1 MGITSQVAN
10 QRPWRAF
17 MRQSQSLWRQMP
29 WESSS
34 YLALALLLTFA
45 YGRSRL
51 LVAGGKVDKPLETGY
66 EEIWD
71 CLPLFVGICAPLC
84 AVAGVRPT
92 DLDEHAFGLDEPVAG
107 NNQSPHGGGHHTGR
121 TNQTTVTSTPPPGRR
136 HGNPHG
142 IIPPGQTPSLS
153 LPKDVQTIVQQFQ
166 QQRTQLQSSLEDRP
180 WPNASKSWQQLE
192 ALRDQLQAQLQA
204 ITAQAREQ
212 ALDMREQFSP
222 GFAPGKGSGSGVNP
236 TGHGG
241 KPRP

>member
-1 MGITSQVAN
+1 MGMKRFAIVC
-10 QRPWRAF
+10 
-17 MRQSQSLWRQMP
+17 L
-29 WESSS
+29 
-34 YLALALLLTFA
+34 YLLGFVLLYVPSRVGAQPILTNTP
-45 YGRSRL
+45 SVWTNL
-51 LVAGGKVDKPLETGY
+51 LQGTTNRHTV
-66 EEIWD
+66 
-71 CLPLFVGICAPLC
+71 
-84 AVAGVRPT
+84 
-92 DLDEHAFGLDEPVAG
+92 
-107 NNQSPHGGGHHTGR
+107 GGHHPGR

-166 QQRTQLQSSLEDRP
+166 QQRAQLQSSLEDSTVAQR
-180 WPNASKSWQQLE
+180 KQILQQLE

-212 ALDMREQFSP
+212 ALDMREQFSGRYP
-222 GFAPGKGSGSGVNP
+222 PANGSGSGVNP